1 MTLLHI
7 WSPHIFI
14 CGHLHLNMLVWS
26 TSHHSWT
33 HVISLHVDS
42 TPPHI
47 PTCAWLHTSTYLHL
61 WSQHILQLVSI
72 SLHIPRCGWTPP
84 SHISTCECHTSVFGL
99 HISTYLHMLT
109 LTSPHNST
117 FCLQKFKYKCSK
129 LLHSCIKVKHNH
141 TVPVIWF
148 IDLLVVVI
156 MTAPWAWVVDVMF
169 HWLDFSY
176 LPPLI
181 DSMGQTLRVKILEN
195 ITPELYAET
204 NYISLHRLDV
214 LILLAKKSCFVWT

>member
-1 MTLLHI
+1 MLTQYLKI
-7 WSPHIFI
+7 SPHVDDTSPYLVSTYLI

-42 TPPHI
+42 SPPHI

-117 FCLQKFKYKCSK
+117 FCLRKFKYKCSK

-141 TVPVIWF
+141 TVPVILF
-148 IDLLVVVI
+148 IELVVI

-169 HWLDFSY
+169 HWLDFIVTFH
-176 LPPLI
+176 PL
-181 DSMGQTLRVKILEN
+181 L
-195 ITPELYAET
+195 TP
-204 NYISLHRLDV
+204 LDRR
-214 LILLAKKSCFVWT
+214 WE